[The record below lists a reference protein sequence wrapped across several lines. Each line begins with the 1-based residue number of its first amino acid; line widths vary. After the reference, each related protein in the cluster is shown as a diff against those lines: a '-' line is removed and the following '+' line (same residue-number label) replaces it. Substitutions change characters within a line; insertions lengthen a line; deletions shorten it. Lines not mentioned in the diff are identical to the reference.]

1 MKKIYIFLL
10 LVPFFTIAQVT
21 NEGTPMSWDRNHQ
34 NIEKIILPEF
44 DLNAVQEEDETNDAK
59 GDAPWRFGYEHQV
72 DFGLQTH
79 GTWTTL
85 DNGDRYWM
93 MNVKSEGA
101 KTMNFMFDEF
111 YIPEGGKLY
120 FYNEA
125 KTDLLGAYTHTQN
138 REDMVFGSW
147 LINGDDI
154 FIYYFEPSD
163 KNGQGRL
170 HINKAIHGYRSV
182 QDFEISNKNLNSSGP
197 CNLDVDCSIGADFD
211 PVKDE
216 LKKAVGM
223 VIVGGSGFCSGSLIN
238 NTNNDGTPYF
248 LTAEHCVNSNVGFW
262 AFRFNWR
269 SPNPVCATTA
279 NSTNSSF
286 NQTASGSVLRAS
298 NFVSDFALLEI
309 NANLP
314 SSWDL
319 VWAGWDRT
327 TTVPNY
333 TVSIHHPSGDIMK
346 VCRDD
351 DSPQS
356 IISGGQHFWYVNE
369 WEAGVTEGGSSGSPL
384 LNPQGR
390 IIGVLTGGQASCAG
404 TSNNGLFDVYGRF
417 NHGWSNGN
425 SASSRLR
432 DWLDPNNTGVTTL
445 NPFPNNLSTE
455 EFVTQNVKIYPNP
468 VNDYLNIES
477 LNSIQHIDIVDI
489 SGRIIKTSTDNTL
502 EMSSL
507 TKGIYF
513 VKIYFENSNQSITKK
528 IIKQ

>member
-1 MKKIYIFLL
+1 
-10 LVPFFTIAQVT
+10 
-21 NEGTPMSWDRNHQ
+21 
-34 NIEKIILPEF
+34 
-44 DLNAVQEEDETNDAK
+44 
-59 GDAPWRFGYEHQV
+59 
-72 DFGLQTH
+72 
-79 GTWTTL
+79 
-85 DNGDRYWM
+85 
-93 MNVKSEGA
+93 
-101 KTMNFMFDEF
+101 
-111 YIPEGGKLY
+111 
-120 FYNEA
+120 
-125 KTDLLGAYTHTQN
+125 
-138 REDMVFGSW
+138 
-147 LINGDDI
+147 
-154 FIYYFEPSD
+154 
-163 KNGQGRL
+163 
-170 HINKAIHGYRSV
+170 
-182 QDFEISNKNLNSSGP
+182 
-197 CNLDVDCSIGADFD
+197 
-211 PVKDE
+211 
-216 LKKAVGM
+216 
-223 VIVGGSGFCSGSLIN
+223 
-238 NTNNDGTPYF
+238 
-248 LTAEHCVNSNVGFW
+248 
-262 AFRFNWR
+262 
-269 SPNPVCATTA
+269 
-279 NSTNSSF
+279 
-286 NQTASGSVLRAS
+286 VLRAS

-390 IIGVLTGGQASCAG
+390 IIGVLTGGQASCVG

-455 EFVTQNVKIYPNP
+455 EFITQNVKIYPNP
-468 VNDYLNIES
+468 VNDFLNIES